1 MSASPWAPPQTGSQ
15 PSPPVLPPPQAMTTR
30 PQTGPPPAGPP
41 LPPVA
46 PPPRPPRRGFPWLL
60 VGGAVVLLIAAI
72 AATAAITYAVTRNTN
87 APSANPPP
95 APTVQAPQFSAAEQ
109 NAAKDQVC
117 HVFDVSTRGTISEGS
132 VRTNGQPNVPVVLR
146 AMNSAVAVQNALK
159 PAAPPD
165 VAAAAQRFVDVSLE
179 LTTAATGSTTP
190 GEELVRLNQATNDA
204 TYALA
209 DVCGLP
215 H

>member
-1 MSASPWAPPQTGSQ
+1 MTASPWAQPQTGGQQST
-15 PSPPVLPPPQAMTTR
+15 PVLPPPQAMPDR
-30 PQTGPPPAGPP
+30 PQSGPPPPGPP
-41 LPPVA
+41 IPPVA
-46 PPPRPPRRGFPWLL
+46 PPPRPPRRGFLWLL

-87 APSANPPP
+87 APSATLPS

>member
-15 PSPPVLPPPQAMTTR
+15 PSTPVLPPPQAMPT

-72 AATAAITYAVTRNTN
+72 AATAAITYAVARNTN
-87 APSANPPP
+87 APSATPPP

-109 NAAKDQVC
+109 NAAKEQVC
-117 HVFDVSTRGTISEGS
+117 HVFDVVDPRHDQQGS
-132 VRTNGQPNVPVVLR
+132 VRITAQPNLPVVLR
-146 AMNSAVAVQNALK
+146 AMNSGWLS
-159 PAAPPD
+159 
-165 VAAAAQRFVDVSLE
+165 R
-179 LTTAATGSTTP
+179 T
-190 GEELVRLNQATNDA
+190 R
-204 TYALA
+204 
-209 DVCGLP
+209 
-215 H
+215 